1 MKSSLVTILE
11 SEHEMRRGRKSQSE
25 SFDEQC
31 YDAPRQNV
39 SSSAQHIRIWLA
51 VQYQKKEKDIKTTKA
66 AAQKHQLESNV

>member
-11 SEHEMRRGRKSQSE
+11 NGNETRRGRKSQSE

-39 SSSAQHIRIWLA
+39 SSSAQHICIWLA
-51 VQYQKKEKDIKTTKA
+51 VQYQEKEKDIKKQQRQQHKST
-66 AAQKHQLESNV
+66 N